1 MWNFFADPN
10 FFHHEIWIAIKL
22 MPGPASEDIDFERP
36 VPEIFDGRT
45 IWTSCGQTKEV
56 EDPTYQPLPVEVC
69 ICWTS
74 VPDHL
79 VVPQHGSRVFT
90 FPMTADK
97 NKTIARNELLQG

>member
-1 MWNFFADPN
+1 MWIFFAD
-10 FFHHEIWIAIKL
+10 HEIWIAIEL
-22 MPGPASEDIDFERP
+22 TPGPASEDIDFERP
-36 VPEIFDGRT
+36 VSEILDGRT

-56 EDPTYQPLPVEVC
+56 EDPKYQPLPLEMC

-79 VVPQHGSRVFT
+79 VVPQDGSRVFT